1 MKFSS
6 TVGRG
11 NVRRYREAIQA
22 QLVAGQSGAH
32 AAQVQLQV
40 LGTRKRL
47 ADIAPA
53 FAMER
58 GEMLHRLGEPPSV
71 LPDEKARGV
80 CGRELR
86 ALAAQLRA
94 AVGAHPGEKG
104 VPVVR
109 KTQIGDALAGLQRA
123 PQLAVPGRS
132 RG

>member
-1 MKFSS
+1 
-6 TVGRG
+6 
-11 NVRRYREAIQA
+11 
-22 QLVAGQSGAH
+22 
-32 AAQVQLQV
+32 
-40 LGTRKRL
+40 
-47 ADIAPA
+47 
-53 FAMER
+53 
-58 GEMLHRLGEPPSV
+58 MLHRLGEPPSV

-123 PQLAVPGRS
+123 PQLCVPGRS
-132 RG
+132 RDGRRKGGARVDVVELGHVEYRQA